1 MQPGPAQLFLEDFAE
16 GQRFDGPSRTVRG
29 EDVLSFA
36 ALTGDRHP
44 IHYDA
49 EYAKTTRFGRPV
61 VHGLHLMSLT
71 ALGAM
76 PLTEQLEASMIAF
89 VEQGAR
95 FLKPVFVDDTLRAE
109 FEITD
114 IEPKPGRDWGRL
126 RLAVR
131 LVNQD
136 GETVLEGHHVYRLR
150 SRSGPA
156 DAPGS
161 TS

>member
-1 MQPGPAQLFLEDFAE
+1 MQGPAQLFLEDFAE
-16 GQRFDGPSRTVRG
+16 GQRFAGPSRTIRD
-29 EDVLSFA
+29 EDVLAFS

-49 EYAKTTRFGRPV
+49 DYAKTTRFGRPV
-61 VHGLHLMSLT
+61 AHGLHLMSLT
-71 ALGAM
+71 ALGAT
-76 PLTEQLEASMIAF
+76 PLTEQLGASMIAF

-95 FLKPVFVDDTLRAE
+95 FLKPVFLDDTLHAQ
-109 FEITD
+109 FEVAD
-114 IEPKPGRDWGRL
+114 VEPKPGRGWGRL
-126 RLAVR
+126 KLVVR
-131 LVNQD
+131 LVNQH

-161 TS
+161 RS

>member
-16 GQRFDGPSRTVRG
+16 GQRFEGPSRTIRD
-29 EDVLSFA
+29 EDVFSFS

-49 EYAKTTRFGRPV
+49 EYAKATRFGRPV
-61 VHGLHLMSLT
+61 VHGLHLTSLT
-71 ALGAM
+71 ALGST
-76 PLTEQLEASMIAF
+76 PLTEQLGASMIAF

-95 FLKPVFVDDTLRAE
+95 FLKPVFVNDTLRAE
-109 FEITD
+109 FEIAD
-114 IEPKPGRDWGRL
+114 GEPKPGRDWGRL
-126 RLAVR
+126 KLAVK
-131 LVNQD
+131 LVNQH
-136 GETVLEGHHVYRLR
+136 GETVLEGHHVYMLR

-161 TS
+161 KS